1 MATEMTRPMIKRK
14 QYLVAKRFQL
24 KYVGL
29 ILALMFLTAAFC
41 SYVVYYSMMILM
53 GEKLANVYPQGRL
66 MAIVNTV
73 NFRIMLSMFYIS
85 PMIIVIGIFL
95 SHKIAGPVFR
105 IERTLNNMA
114 EGDLSAILALRKGDE
129 MTSLADAINRVT
141 ESMKA
146 AVAGQKQRV
155 STAINEINAL
165 KQAVSSA
172 PQVPAAVGERVKTL
186 EKEIS
191 GIAENLNKYKI

>member
-1 MATEMTRPMIKRK
+1 MATELTRPMIRRK
-14 QYLVAKRFQL
+14 QYIVARRFQL

-41 SYVVYYSMMILM
+41 SYVVYYSSMLLL

-73 NFRIMLSMFYIS
+73 NFRILLSMIYIT

-141 ESMKA
+141 ESTKS
-146 AVAGQKQRV
+146 AVKDQKQRV
-155 STAINEINAL
+155 ATAINEINAL
-165 KQAVSSA
+165 KQAISSA
-172 PQVPAAVGERVKTL
+172 PQVPPVVGDSLKTL
-186 EKEIS
+186 EKELS
-191 GIAENLNKYKI
+191 GIAENLNKYKL